1 MSLVVISVYVSGYD
15 LGDITDTTS
24 TDADVIIPA
33 VYAAVQP
40 SVNLALNKP
49 AWSATNSTWNPPSL
63 AVDGD
68 DETYMFFETDSTWP
82 FLAVDLGGRVMV
94 ESVVLRVYWG
104 ECQVW

>member
-1 MSLVVISVYVSGYD
+1 MISIYVSGCD
-15 LGDITDTTS
+15 LGDNTDTTS
-24 TDADVIIPA
+24 TNADVIIPV

-49 AWSATNSTWNPPSL
+49 AWSADNDTEFPPSL

-68 DETYMFFETDSTWP
+68 DGTLTIIETDSTWP

-94 ESVVLRVYWG
+94 EGVLLSVHGG
-104 ECQVW
+104 ECQVL

>member
-1 MSLVVISVYVSGYD
+1 MSLLIISIYVSGYD

-49 AWSATNSTWNPPSL
+49 AWSADNNTMLPPSL

-68 DETYMFFETDSTWP
+68 DWTHAYIGTDSTWP

-94 ESVVLRVYWG
+94 QGIRLRVGNG
-104 ECQVW
+104 ECQV

>member
-1 MSLVVISVYVSGYD
+1 MISIYVSGYD

-24 TDADVIIPA
+24 SDANVVIPA

-49 AWSATNSTWNPPSL
+49 AWSANNETTNPPSL

-68 DETYMFFETDSTWP
+68 DRTATVILTYSTWP
-82 FLAVDLGGRVMV
+82 FLAVDLRGRVMV
-94 ESVVLRVYWG
+94 ESVLLSVHWG

>member
-1 MSLVVISVYVSGYD
+1 MISIYVSGCD

-24 TDADVIIPA
+24 TNADVIIPV

-49 AWSATNSTWNPPSL
+49 AWSANNDTMYPPSL

-68 DETYMFFETDSTWP
+68 DWTYTRISTDSTWP

-94 ESVVLRVYWG
+94 EGILLRVNWG

>member
-1 MSLVVISVYVSGYD
+1 MISIYESGYD

-49 AWSATNSTWNPPSL
+49 AWSAYNNTVYPPNL
-63 AVDGD
+63 AVDGND
-68 DETYMFFETDSTWP
+68 GTPTLIYADSTWP

-94 ESVVLRVYWG
+94 GSVLLRVFKG